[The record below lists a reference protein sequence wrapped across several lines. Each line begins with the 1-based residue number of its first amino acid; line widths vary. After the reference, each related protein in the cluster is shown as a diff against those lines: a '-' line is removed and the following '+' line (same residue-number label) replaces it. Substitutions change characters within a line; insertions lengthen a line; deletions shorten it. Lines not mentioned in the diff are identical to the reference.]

1 MTGGFFYG
9 VDDSIFEKGNVG
21 KLLMKFSIPAIISLL
36 VSELY
41 NMVDTVFV
49 GRVIG
54 GNGIGALVV
63 VFPIQRIIVAI
74 SMMIAIGSSTAIARS
89 SGEKDYK
96 NVQKIIKNSISLTFS
111 SMIPLT
117 ILIFIFKDSILK
129 SLGASNQ
136 ILPYAH
142 EYLSIIVFGSIF
154 QSLTISIGYMMM
166 ALGNRKVALQSTM
179 TGAICN
185 AIVDFIFV
193 VLLDFGVKGAAIAT
207 VLSQIVSFIYAY
219 YHFVEVKKKFKLSLG
234 FKFNAD
240 IWKGITTVG
249 FSAFIV
255 EAEDGIL
262 LAILN
267 NLLLKHAGDMGVIVL
282 GVISKLSMFMF
293 INMLGISSAM
303 QPIAAYNLGAEN
315 YKRLKE
321 VVRKTIIYALL
332 TSLGLWA
339 ITMIFTPQLISIFVK
354 DKNIVKEAVKAFRI
368 MVSVLPLISLYYVSI
383 YYFQALGKAK
393 KSFTVSILRQI
404 IILLPVS
411 ILLIEVFDLGA
422 LAVWLSYPIADFTSS
437 VVAVF
442 LMRKESKKLDKTIRK
457 AELEAISDKEYE
469 MNSYEKNPIQDDM
482 I

>member
-1 MTGGFFYG
+1 
-9 VDDSIFEKGNVG
+9 
-21 KLLMKFSIPAIISLL
+21 
-36 VSELY
+36 
-41 NMVDTVFV
+41 
-49 GRVIG
+49 
-54 GNGIGALVV
+54 
-63 VFPIQRIIVAI
+63 
-74 SMMIAIGSSTAIARS
+74 
-89 SGEKDYK
+89 
-96 NVQKIIKNSISLTFS
+96 
-111 SMIPLT
+111 
-117 ILIFIFKDSILK
+117 
-129 SLGASNQ
+129 
-136 ILPYAH
+136 
-142 EYLSIIVFGSIF
+142 
-154 QSLTISIGYMMM
+154 M
-166 ALGNRKVALQSTM
+166 ALGNRKVALKSTA

-185 AIVDFIFV
+185 AIVDFVFV

-207 VLSQIVSFIYAY
+207 VLSQFVSFIYAY
-219 YHFVEVKKKFKLSLG
+219 YHFVEVKKKFKLSFG

-240 IWKGITTVG
+240 IWKDITTVG

-267 NLLLKHAGDMGVIVL
+267 NLLLRHAGDMGVIVL

-339 ITMIFTPQLISIFVK
+339 ITMIFTPQLISMFVK

-411 ILLIEVFDLGA
+411 ILLVEVFDLGA
-422 LAVWLSYPIADFTSS
+422 LAIWLSYPIADFISS
-437 VVAVF
+437 LVAVF
-442 LMRKESKKLDKTIRK
+442 LMRRESRKLDKTIKK
-457 AELEAISDKEYE
+457 AELEAIDDKEYE
-469 MNSYEKNPIQDDM
+469 MNSYEKTSIQDDL